1 MADKKVSFDFSV
13 IATVLVGILLIFA
26 GISGFDSKLGD
37 DLVRPLV
44 KFLSEEALVYIVFGL
59 VAIAGVGIIVCQFV
73 SGMPAVVKTVCG
85 IVAIVFW
92 GLIIFLRDIA
102 QFDDRAFILVIRDLA
117 LDLIVLSVILQATFF
132 SGKN

>member
-1 MADKKVSFDFSV
+1 
-13 IATVLVGILLIFA
+13 
-26 GISGFDSKLGD
+26 
-37 DLVRPLV
+37 
-44 KFLSEEALVYIVFGL
+44 
-59 VAIAGVGIIVCQFV
+59 
-73 SGMPAVVKTVCG
+73 MPAVVKTVCG